1 MIIRKYDNKYI
12 IRILNNKLNESDY
25 YNQEKISDLF
35 KNIILKIKEK
45 YTIKGLLDID
55 VYINKYYGMI
65 IEIEVIYS
73 ELEEIDMRIHFHLDT
88 IFLIET
94 TDYNSKD
101 LYYYKNKFYTIYNNI
116 SDNDIIY
123 KTKDILTKGIRIT

>member
-1 MIIRKYDNKYI
+1 M
-12 IRILNNKLNESDY
+12 LNNKLNESDY

-35 KNIILKIKEK
+35 KKIILKIKEK
-45 YTIKGLLDID
+45 YNIKGLLDID

-65 IEIEVIYS
+65 IEIEVLYS

-94 TDYNSKD
+94 NDYNSKD
-101 LYYYKNKFYTIYNNI
+101 LYYYENKYYTIYNNI
-116 SDNDIIY
+116 SDNNIIY
-123 KTKDILTKGIRIT
+123 KSNDILTKGIRIT

>member
-12 IRILNNKLNESDY
+12 IRILNNRFNESDY

-73 ELEEIDMRIHFHLDT
+73 ELEEIDMRIHFHLDA
-88 IFLIET
+88 IFLTET

-123 KTKDILTKGIRIT
+123 KTKDVLTKGIRIT

>member
-12 IRILNNKLNESDY
+12 IKILNNKLNESDY

-65 IEIEVIYS
+65 IEIEVLYS

-94 TDYNSKD
+94 NNYNSKD
-101 LYYYKNKFYTIYNNI
+101 LYYYENKYYTIYNNI
-116 SDNDIIY
+116 SDNNIIY
-123 KTKDILTKGIRIT
+123 KSNDILTKGIRIT